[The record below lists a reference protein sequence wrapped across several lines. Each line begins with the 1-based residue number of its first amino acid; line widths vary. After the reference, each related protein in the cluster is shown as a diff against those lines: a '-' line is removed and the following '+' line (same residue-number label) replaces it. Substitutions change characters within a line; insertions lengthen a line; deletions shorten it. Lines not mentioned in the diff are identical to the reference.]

1 MLTISITP
9 LQYFIIF
16 TAIPNKRVFV
26 SIMILLNGFT
36 FPLTDPIPI
45 FVIVLFI
52 ILLAPILLRKLR
64 IPSIIGLILAGMAIG
79 DHGFNLIAKGSIDLF
94 GKAGLLYIMFLA
106 GLELDMTE
114 FKKNKYKSLVF
125 GFFTFIIPLGLG
137 FLLCHYFLHFNFMA
151 SLLVSSMFATH
162 TLVAYP
168 LASRMGITKNEAVT
182 ITVGGTIIT
191 DTAVLLI
198 LAVITGSIQGELNQ
212 EFWLKL
218 SFSFLVF
225 ALIVLVGFPL
235 VGRWFVKKIKDDQ
248 TTHFIFVFAMVF
260 LGALL
265 AELAGVEG
273 IIGAF
278 LAGLALNQL
287 IPHTSPL
294 MNRIEFA
301 GNALFIPFFLIS
313 VGMLVDLKVLLKGN
327 QALIIAGTL
336 TAMAL
341 STKWIAAFITQKILG
356 FSAIQRKV
364 MFGLSTSHAA
374 ATIAVILIGYNMK
387 IIDENVLNGTIIL
400 ILVTCMVGS
409 FVTANAGKKLAI
421 VESGKIPD
429 VINLQERILI
439 PVIDPDKTDDLLDFS
454 VMLNTQQQKVPVYM
468 LTVMQDEDR
477 LKEKVALNNKN
488 LEKAIKHGAE
498 TDTKVQT
505 ITRVDL
511 NMANGIARAVKEMLI
526 SDVVIEW
533 SNKSNTAAAFLFNS
547 LFGTTTQNIL
557 NSVWETVFI
566 CRFGYPLSTTEKIVL
581 VLTKNAEYE
590 IGFHHWVKRV
600 IALSKQAGAR
610 ILVCCTQ
617 ATQKA
622 FAKELIKNRGSVEV
636 SYRHFED
643 VEDFLVL
650 AREIH
655 SNDLIIAVSARKGTI
670 SYNSY
675 MENMPAKLLKH
686 FEKNNFILLYPEQRQ
701 ALYMETGVQPED
713 LVLTPIQDQIDNI
726 NKLSRAVKKIF
737 KK

>member
-235 VGRWFVKKIKDDQ
+235 IGRWFFKKIKDDQ

-313 VGMLVDLKVLLKGN
+313 VGMLVDLKVLLKGKM
-327 QALIIAGTL
+327 L
-336 TAMAL
+336 
-341 STKWIAAFITQKILG
+341 
-356 FSAIQRKV
+356 FSA
-364 MFGLSTSHAA
+364 
-374 ATIAVILIGYNMK
+374 
-387 IIDENVLNGTIIL
+387 
-400 ILVTCMVGS
+400 
-409 FVTANAGKKLAI
+409 
-421 VESGKIPD
+421 
-429 VINLQERILI
+429 
-439 PVIDPDKTDDLLDFS
+439 
-454 VMLNTQQQKVPVYM
+454 
-468 LTVMQDEDR
+468 
-477 LKEKVALNNKN
+477 
-488 LEKAIKHGAE
+488 
-498 TDTKVQT
+498 
-505 ITRVDL
+505 
-511 NMANGIARAVKEMLI
+511 
-526 SDVVIEW
+526 
-533 SNKSNTAAAFLFNS
+533 
-547 LFGTTTQNIL
+547 
-557 NSVWETVFI
+557 
-566 CRFGYPLSTTEKIVL
+566 
-581 VLTKNAEYE
+581 
-590 IGFHHWVKRV
+590 GF
-600 IALSKQAGAR
+600 
-610 ILVCCTQ
+610 
-617 ATQKA
+617 
-622 FAKELIKNRGSVEV
+622 
-636 SYRHFED
+636 Y
-643 VEDFLVL
+643 
-650 AREIH
+650 
-655 SNDLIIAVSARKGTI
+655 
-670 SYNSY
+670 
-675 MENMPAKLLKH
+675 
-686 FEKNNFILLYPEQRQ
+686 
-701 ALYMETGVQPED
+701 
-713 LVLTPIQDQIDNI
+713 
-726 NKLSRAVKKIF
+726 
-737 KK
+737 

>member
-1 MLTISITP
+1 
-9 LQYFIIF
+9 
-16 TAIPNKRVFV
+16 
-26 SIMILLNGFT
+26 MILLNRFT
-36 FPLTDPIPI
+36 FPLNDPIPI

-79 DHGFNLIAKGSIDLF
+79 DHGFNLVAKGSIDLL

-114 FKKNKYKSLVF
+114 FKKNRYKSLVF
-125 GFFTFIIPLGLG
+125 GFFTFVIPLALG
-137 FLLCHYFLHFNFMA
+137 FALCYYILHFNFMA

-168 LASRMGITKNEAVT
+168 LASRMGIAKNEAVT

-198 LAVITGSIQGELNQ
+198 LAVITGSVEGELNRQ
-212 EFWLKL
+212 FWLKL
-218 SFSFLVF
+218 GFSFLVF
-225 ALIVLVGFPL
+225 ALIVLVGFPRI
-235 VGRWFVKKIKDDQ
+235 GRWFFKKIKDDQ
-248 TTHFIFVFAMVF
+248 TTHFLFVFAMVF
-260 LGALL
+260 LGAFL

-327 QALIIAGTL
+327 EALIIAGAL
-336 TAMAL
+336 TTMAL
-341 STKWIAAFITQKILG
+341 TSKWFAAFITQKILR
-356 FSAIQRKV
+356 FSATQRNV

-374 ATIAVILIGYNMK
+374 ATIAVILIGYNIG
-387 IIDENVLNGTIIL
+387 IIDEHVLNGTIIL
-400 ILVTCMVGS
+400 ILITCMVGS
-409 FVTANAGKKLAI
+409 FVTGNAGRKLAI

-429 VINLQERILI
+429 VINMQERILI
-439 PVIDPDKTDDLLDFS
+439 PVIDPEKTDDLLDFS
-454 VMLNTQQQKVPVYM
+454 VMLHTLQQKPPIYI

-477 LKEKVALNNKN
+477 LKEKVALNNKH
-488 LEKAIKHGAE
+488 LEKAVKHGAE
-498 TDTKVQT
+498 TDTKVHT

-511 NMANGIARAVKEMLI
+511 NMADGIARAVKEMLI

-533 SNKSNTAAAFLFNS
+533 SDKGNRATTFLFNS

-566 CRFGYPLSTTEKIVL
+566 CRFEYPLNTTAKIVL

-590 IGFHHWVKRV
+590 IGFSHWVKRV
-600 IALSKQAGAR
+600 LALSKQAGAPVQ
-610 ILVCCTQ
+610 VCCTQ
-617 ATQKA
+617 VTQKA
-622 FAKELIKNRGSVEV
+622 FAKELTKNRGSAEV
-636 SYRHFED
+636 TYRHFED

-655 SNDLIIAVSARKGTI
+655 SNDLIIAVCARKGTI

-675 MENMPAKLLKH
+675 MEHIPAKLLKH
-686 FEKNNFILLYPEQRQ
+686 FEKNNFILLYPEQQQ
-701 ALYMETGVQPED
+701 AAYIETGVQPED
-713 LVLTPIQDQIDNI
+713 LALTPIQDQIDNI
-726 NKLSRAVKKIF
+726 NKLSKAVKRIF
-737 KK
+737 KGKER